1 MHAEEGQQKG
11 QVLQRQLPD
20 LPRQAAFADRAA
32 AASGAAAPAAAAA
45 AAAACIFF
53 PSMLHKFATQ
63 VQHTLWQA
71 SPLLEH
77 AHANQN
83 GAAQPLPGL
92 QGGKGGLVA
101 HTSAKSSMLQAA
113 ADSGQ

>member
-20 LPRQAAFADRAA
+20 LPRQAAFADRA
-32 AASGAAAPAAAAA
+32 AAAPAAAAA

-92 QGGKGGLVA
+92 QGGKGGLLA